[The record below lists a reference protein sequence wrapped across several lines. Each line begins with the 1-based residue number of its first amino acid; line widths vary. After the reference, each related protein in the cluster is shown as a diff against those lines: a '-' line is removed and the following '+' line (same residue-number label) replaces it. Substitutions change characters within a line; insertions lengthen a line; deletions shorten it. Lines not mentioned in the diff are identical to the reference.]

1 MNCWINIYIYIC
13 FVKWINSCETS
24 KTSRFFKILISFRN
38 FQTLSLSAKPSEV
51 FLGFWYFFR
60 FFIKFLY
67 LLSNS
72 PFQIIIFI
80 INFIEK
86 ANHVRREQWRNRMLV
101 GFLLHTRYV
110 KFYFFIF
117 FFAGEHVEF
126 QPYRFDNT
134 VYLRNVSTCM

>member
-1 MNCWINIYIYIC
+1 MNYWINIYIYIY
-13 FVKWINSCETS
+13 FVKWINFCETS
-24 KTSRFFKILISFRN
+24 KTSRFFKILITFRN
-38 FQTLSLSAKPSEV
+38 FQTLPLFVKPSEV
-51 FLGFWYFFR
+51 FLGFWSFSQLFT
-60 FFIKFLY
+60 KFLY

-72 PFQIIIFI
+72 LFQIIIFI

-86 ANHVRREQWRNRMLV
+86 ANHVRTEQWRNRMLV

-117 FFAGEHVEF
+117 LFAGEHVEF